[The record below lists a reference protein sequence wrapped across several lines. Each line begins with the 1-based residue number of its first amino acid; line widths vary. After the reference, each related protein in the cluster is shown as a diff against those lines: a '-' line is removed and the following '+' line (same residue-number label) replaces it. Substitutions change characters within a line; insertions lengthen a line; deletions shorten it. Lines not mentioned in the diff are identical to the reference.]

1 MFLLLSVA
9 LFITTCTSAAEPEMV
24 VKNRI
29 VFNFYSNFHAVL
41 WIRIQFGS
49 VFSTVVT
56 L

>member
-9 LFITTCTSAAEPEMV
+9 LFITTCTSAAEPELV

-29 VFNFYSNFHAVL
+29 VFNFYSNFYAVL